1 MIPSEQSRLLLRKAA
16 QDQAVLEKLLEDPFI
31 NDETLGYHAQ
41 QATEKLLKALLAHGG
56 HNYPRS
62 HNIGLLLDLL
72 EDHGLPL
79 PERFQAVESLSPF
92 GTVFRYDDLP
102 LDDNPDRYG
111 WPPLI
116 AALFLYVEAVINDGG
131 DPSPETSA

>member
-1 MIPSEQSRLLLRKAA
+1 MIPSEQSRLLLRKAS
-16 QDQAVLEKLLEDPFI
+16 QDKAVLEKLLDDPAI
-31 NDETLGYHAQ
+31 DDEILGYHAQ
-41 QATEKLLKALLAHGG
+41 QAAEKLLKALLAQGG

-72 EDHGLPL
+72 EDHGRPL
-79 PERFQAVESLSPF
+79 PEHFQAVEALTPF

-102 LDDNPDRYG
+102 LEDSPDRRT

-116 AALFLYVEAVINDGG
+116 AALFLYVEGVINASD
-131 DPSPETSA
+131 DPAEVTSA